1 MFLDY
6 LRLALRTIR
15 NRRLRSWLTVL
26 GIVIGVTA
34 VVALIAIGQGMQRSV
49 EKEFEAIGYDTI
61 IVFPGG
67 AFGGPEGQEG
77 GRPPMMGMFGGRT
90 SPVVLNLD
98 SLERSPQVAKFG
110 YLRTETGIVKSAGME
125 GQGFLRV
132 TGLSPGVTEKF
143 SGYFNEFPLA
153 EGRELQEGDR
163 FVVILGGQVASNLG
177 VGLGGE
183 ITIEDQSFQVVGIL
197 ADMEERGGGIAFRGL
212 SNALFV
218 PISTL
223 EALYE
228 KEGTISMALVEA
240 AAGADVT
247 EVAEQVKMILS
258 QQGTPV
264 STITA
269 EEISERISGVLGT
282 VQMTLAAIA
291 AISLLVGGIGV
302 MNTMYTSVLERTREI
317 GIMKA
322 VGAKNRHVL
331 NLFLVESGLMGIIGG
346 IIGILLGIVVSSVAG
361 RFMGGMLSF
370 GPMGGGSFTASFS
383 PGLII
388 GALAFSFALGAISG
402 TFPAR
407 RAAKLRPVEA
417 LRYE

>member
-6 LRLALRTIR
+6 MKLSLHSIR
-15 NRRLRSWLTVL
+15 SRRLRSWLTIL

-34 VVALIAIGQGMQRSV
+34 VVALIAIAQGMQQSV
-49 EKEFEAIGYDTI
+49 KKQFEAIGYDTI
-61 IVFPGG
+61 MVYPGG
-67 AFGGPEGQEG
+67 SFGGPEGGEG
-77 GRPPMMGMFGGRT
+77 RRPPMMGMFGGDT
-90 SPVVLNLD
+90 SPVALNLGI
-98 SLERSPQVAKFG
+98 LERSPQVAKFG
-110 YLRTETGIVKSAGME
+110 YLRTETGIVRSAGMA

-132 TGLSPGVTEKF
+132 TGLSEGVTEKF
-143 SGYFNEFPLA
+143 SGYFGEFPLA
-153 EGRELQEGDR
+153 EGRKFGEGDR
-163 FVVILGGQVASNLG
+163 FAVILGNQVADDLG

-183 ITIEDQSFQVVGIL
+183 ITIEAQSFQVIGIL
-197 ADMEERGGGIAFRGL
+197 ADMEERGGGIGFHGL

-218 PISTL
+218 PISAL

-228 KEGTISMALVEA
+228 QEGTISMALVEA
-240 AAGADVT
+240 AEGADVAK
-247 EVAEQVKMILS
+247 VAEQVKMILS
-258 QQGTPV
+258 QGGTPV
-264 STITA
+264 STMTA
-269 EEISERISGVLGT
+269 EEISKQVSNVLGT
-282 VQMTLAAIA
+282 MQMTLAAIA
-291 AISLLVGGIGV
+291 AISLLVGGVGV

-331 NLFLVESGLMGIIGG
+331 NLFLIESGLMGIIGG
-346 IIGILLGIVVSSVAG
+346 IIGILLGVVVSGVAS
-361 RFMGGMLSF
+361 RLMGGMLSF
-370 GPMGGGSFTASFS
+370 GPMGGDSFSASFS